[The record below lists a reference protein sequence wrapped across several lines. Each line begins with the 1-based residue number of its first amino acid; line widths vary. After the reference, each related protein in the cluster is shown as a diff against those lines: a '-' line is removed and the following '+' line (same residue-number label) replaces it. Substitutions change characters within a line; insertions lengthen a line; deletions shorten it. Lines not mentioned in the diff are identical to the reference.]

1 MRKSLFTTVAVLGML
16 SAIASQTKAHLTR
29 SHSNLSKLYQTAIAS
44 SMPSRSL
51 AKAPTQPHH
60 PIPNGFEII
69 PLQDSS
75 GHGTLKITNGTT
87 EDAAVKVIDN
97 SSRKVRRFVY
107 VQSNHEVLL
116 ERISPCSCSIRFTL
130 GKDWDQTLRKFL
142 QNPSFFQFKNP
153 FDFRETK
160 TAFRNYEI
168 TLHPVPNGN
177 ARTTP
182 LSDRDFWVDSPLS
195 DKGGQCKLADL

>member
-1 MRKSLFTTVAVLGML
+1 MVKNRFFITVAVLGML
-16 SAIASQTKAHLTR
+16 SAIASQPNAQQLPIAQQSIKTVPL
-29 SHSNLSKLYQTAIAS
+29 AIAS
-44 SMPSRSL
+44 SVPSPSVG
-51 AKAPTQPHH
+51 KAPTQPHH

-69 PLQDSS
+69 PLQDSP
-75 GHGTLKITNGTT
+75 GRGTLKITNDTT
-87 EDAAVKVIDN
+87 EDAAVKVIDD

-107 VQSNHEVLL
+107 VQASNQVLL

-160 TAFRNYEI
+160 TAFRIQWRNYEI

-182 LSDRDFWVDSPLS
+182 LSDRDF
-195 DKGGQCKLADL
+195 